1 MGAKDVA
8 VEFNAGLAHF
18 GGEVTL
24 GVKEMVVLVEAH
36 ANGQTVD
43 FNAGTSGSHHQT
55 VGVGDL
61 FHGLLGNGHFFA
73 LGDTPSLIL
82 REVGAG
88 EGHGSVSGTGK

>member
-24 GVKEMVVLVEAH
+24 GVKEVVVLVETD

-73 LGDTPSLIL
+73 LSDTPSLIL